1 MIFSEIYGAY
11 YHTVSAIL
19 SEAITQALS
28 EDQLRNIVMKY
39 AFNESIVSIPAALKE
54 GRWQLLNADGTT
66 PIKHKP
72 SMPLSH
78 LQKQW
83 LKAVSC
89 DPRIRL
95 FGDMDLGLD
104 DIKPLF
110 LPSDV
115 ILFDKYSDGD
125 DYSDEGYI
133 ARFRLILDAIRNK
146 YPLHIRTLNR
156 KGDPLDLTVLPER
169 LEYSE
174 KDNKF
179 RLIGS
184 GQRSMSTINLG
195 RILSCEPSDKS
206 FTISYENS
214 DHTRPRMVTFE
225 LTDQRKALERVLLH
239 FAHFEKTAEKISD
252 DKYLITVH
260 YDKEDEI
267 ELVIRILSFGPM
279 IRVTAPQHFIDLI
292 KKRLKDQKSCEQ

>member
-28 EDQLRNIVMKY
+28 EDQLRNIVTEY
-39 AFNESIVSIPAALKE
+39 AFSESIVSIPAALME

-72 SMPLSH
+72 SMPISH

-174 KDNKF
+174 KDDKF
-179 RLIGS
+179 RLIGY

-206 FTISYENS
+206 FSTTHENS
-214 DHTRPRMVTFE
+214 DHARPRTVIFAPVPRNPTGKIE
-225 LTDQRKALERVLLH
+225 KPALR
-239 FAHFEKTAEKISD
+239 A
-252 DKYLITVH
+252 KYGADAIVARET
-260 YDKEDEI
+260 
-267 ELVIRILSFGPM
+267 R
-279 IRVTAPQHFIDLI
+279 R
-292 KKRLKDQKSCEQ
+292 

>member
-11 YHTVSAIL
+11 YHTVAAIL
-19 SEAITQALS
+19 SEAITQAVS
-28 EDQLRNIVMKY
+28 EDQLRSIVTKY
-39 AFNESIVSIPAALKE
+39 AFSESIVSIPAALKE

-66 PIKHKP
+66 PIKHRP
-72 SMPLSH
+72 SMPLSN

-83 LKAVSC
+83 LKALSC

-104 DIKPLF
+104 DVEPLF
-110 LPSDV
+110 RPSDV

-125 DYSDEGYI
+125 DYADEGYI

-146 YPLHIRTLNR
+146 YPLDIRTLNR
-156 KGDPLDLTVLPER
+156 KGDPFDLTVLPKR

-174 KDNKF
+174 KDDKF

-184 GQRSMSTINLG
+184 GQQSMSTINLG

-206 FTISYENS
+206 FAITHENS
-214 DHTRPRMVTFE
+214 DHTKPRMVTFE

-239 FAHFEKTAEKISD
+239 YAHFEKTAEKISD
-252 DKYLITVH
+252 DKYLITVR

-292 KKRLKDQKSCEQ
+292 KQRLKDQKSCE

>member
-11 YHTVSAIL
+11 YHTVSTIL
-19 SEAITQALS
+19 SEAIARPVS
-28 EDQLRNIVMKY
+28 EDQLRNIITEH
-39 AFNESIVSIPAALKE
+39 AFSESIISIPAALKE

-83 LKAVSC
+83 LKAVVC

-95 FGDMDLGLD
+95 FGDIDLGIGD
-104 DIKPLF
+104 VEPLF
-110 LPSDV
+110 LPSD
-115 ILFDKYSDGD
+115 IIIFDKYSDGD
-125 DYSDEGYI
+125 DYADEGYI
-133 ARFRLILDAIRNK
+133 SRFRLILDAIRNK

-156 KGDPLDLTVLPER
+156 KGDPIDLTISPEY

-174 KDNKF
+174 KDDKF
-179 RLIGS
+179 RLIGYGS
-184 GQRSMSTINLG
+184 RSARTINLG

-206 FTISYENS
+206 FTATHKNG
-214 DHTRPRMVTFE
+214 DHARPRKVIFE
-225 LTDQRKALERVLLH
+225 LTDQRKSMERVLLH

-252 DKYLITVH
+252 NKYLITVH

-279 IRVTAPQHFIDLI
+279 VRVTAPQHFIDLI
-292 KKRLKDQKSCEQ
+292 KKRLKDQKSC

>member
-292 KKRLKDQKSCEQ
+292 KKRLKDQKSCE

>member
-292 KKRLKDQKSCEQ
+292 KQRLKDQKSCE

>member
-28 EDQLRNIVMKY
+28 EDQLRNIVTEY

-133 ARFRLILDAIRNK
+133 VRFRLILDAIRNK

-156 KGDPLDLTVLPER
+156 KGGPLDLTVLPKR

-174 KDNKF
+174 KDDKF
-179 RLIGS
+179 RLIGF
-184 GQRSMSTINLG
+184 GQSMSTINLG
-195 RILSCEPSDKS
+195 RILSCEPSDKPFS
-206 FTISYENS
+206 ITHENS
-214 DHTRPRMVTFE
+214 DHARPRMVIFE

-292 KKRLKDQKSCEQ
+292 KQRLKDQKSCE

>member
-28 EDQLRNIVMKY
+28 EDQLRNIVTKY
-39 AFNESIVSIPAALKE
+39 AFSESIVSIPAALKE

-66 PIKHKP
+66 PIKHRP
-72 SMPLSH
+72 SMPLSN

-83 LKAVSC
+83 LKALSC

-104 DIKPLF
+104 DVEPLF
-110 LPSDV
+110 RPSDV

-156 KGDPLDLTVLPER
+156 KGDPFDLTVLPKR

-174 KDNKF
+174 KDDKF

-184 GQRSMSTINLG
+184 GQQSMSTINLG

-206 FTISYENS
+206 FAITHENS
-214 DHTRPRMVTFE
+214 DHARPRMVTFE

-279 IRVTAPQHFIDLI
+279 IRVTAPPHFIDLV
-292 KKRLKDQKSCEQ
+292 KNRLKDQKSCEQ

>member
-28 EDQLRNIVMKY
+28 EDQLRNIVTEY
-39 AFNESIVSIPAALKE
+39 AFSESIVSIPAALKE

-72 SMPLSH
+72 SMPISH

-156 KGDPLDLTVLPER
+156 KGGPLDLTVLPKR

-174 KDNKF
+174 KDDKF
-179 RLIGS
+179 RLIGF
-184 GQRSMSTINLG
+184 GQSMSTINLG
-195 RILSCEPSDKS
+195 RILSCEPSDKPFS
-206 FTISYENS
+206 ITHENS
-214 DHTRPRMVTFE
+214 DHARPRMVIFE

-279 IRVTAPQHFIDLI
+279 IRVTAPPHFIDLI

>member
-11 YHTVSAIL
+11 YHTVAAIL

-28 EDQLRNIVMKY
+28 EDHLRNIVTEY

-125 DYSDEGYI
+125 DYADEGYI

-156 KGDPLDLTVLPER
+156 KGDPIDLTVLPQH

-174 KDNKF
+174 KDDKF
-179 RLIGS
+179 RLIGF
-184 GQRSMSTINLG
+184 GQSMSTINLG
-195 RILSCEPSDKS
+195 RILSCEPSDKPFS
-206 FTISYENS
+206 ITHENS
-214 DHTRPRMVTFE
+214 DHARPRMVIFE

-292 KKRLKDQKSCEQ
+292 KKRLKDQKSC

>member
-11 YHTVSAIL
+11 YHTVAAIL

-28 EDQLRNIVMKY
+28 EDQLRNIVTEY
-39 AFNESIVSIPAALKE
+39 AFSESIVSIPAALKE

-174 KDNKF
+174 KDDKF
-179 RLIGS
+179 RLIGF
-184 GQRSMSTINLG
+184 GQQSMSTINLG
-195 RILSCEPSDKS
+195 RILSCEPSEKS
-206 FTISYENS
+206 FSITHEDS
-214 DHTRPRMVTFE
+214 DHARPRMVTFE

-292 KKRLKDQKSCEQ
+292 KQRLKDQKSCEQ

>member
-174 KDNKF
+174 KDDKF

-239 FAHFEKTAEKISD
+239 FAHFEKAAEKISD

-292 KKRLKDQKSCEQ
+292 KQRLKDQKSCE